1 MLLEYLGA
9 ALALLHSK
17 RAFILCPSMMSFKM
31 FSAWQFLLANRTL
44 AQAVNPSIEDFIVVM
59 EMYLKAKKKKRG
71 NNLHALEI
79 RRYFDW

>member
-59 EMYLKAKKKKRG
+59 EMYLKAKKSAG
-71 NNLHALEI
+71 IINMC
-79 RRYFDW
+79 